1 MFELVFIMGLGFN
14 VIIALLISYYS
25 FRIARIE
32 KKNILMLVPKSRK
45 LQNDLKVLLAVVLL
59 ALMGS
64 AARMIMILV
73 YGEVPFIVE
82 AIFPTIILPR
92 MISLVAL
99 MILIFRWE
107 GIMGWK
113 NE

>member
-1 MFELVFIMGLGFN
+1 MFELVFILGFGFN
-14 VIIALLISYYS
+14 TIIALMISYYS

-45 LQNDLKVLLAVVLL
+45 LQNDLKVLLAVILL
-59 ALMGS
+59 ALMAS
-64 AARMIMILV
+64 ASRIIMISV

-99 MILIFRWE
+99 LILIFRWE
-107 GIMGWK
+107 GIMRWK
-113 NE
+113 SD

>member
-1 MFELVFIMGLGFN
+1 MFELVFILGLGFN
-14 VIIALLISYYS
+14 VIIALLISYFS
-25 FRIARIE
+25 FRTARIE
-32 KKNILMLVPKSRK
+32 KKNIIMLIPKSRK
-45 LQNDLKVLLAVVLL
+45 LQNDMKVLLAVVLL
-59 ALMGS
+59 ALMAGV
-64 AARMIMILV
+64 ARLIMIYV

-99 MILIFRWE
+99 LILIFRWE
-107 GIMGWK
+107 GIMRWK